1 MGSTFNLDAQ
11 ILLNPK
17 PITTMK
23 AYLDGTVVAT
33 SSNAT
38 LRHEI
43 TTALDETH
51 IITIQGWDDE
61 GIEYRVQ
68 QNININLEQ

>member
-23 AYLDGTVVAT
+23 SYLDGTVVAT
-33 SSNAT
+33 SSNST
-38 LRHEI
+38 LQHEI
-43 TTALDETH
+43 TTSLDGTH
-51 IITIQGWDDE
+51 IITIQGWNDE

-68 QNININLEQ
+68 QNININVKQ